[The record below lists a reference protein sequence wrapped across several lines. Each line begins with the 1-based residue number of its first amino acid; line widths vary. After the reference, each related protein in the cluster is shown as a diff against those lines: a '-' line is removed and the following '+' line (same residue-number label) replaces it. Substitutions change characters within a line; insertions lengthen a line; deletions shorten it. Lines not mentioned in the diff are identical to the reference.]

1 MIKIFI
7 YQLLF
12 FHLFYFIFK
21 KIKFFK
27 KFLDDDF
34 TKKQSFHS
42 KPIPRYGGILIF
54 LTFAISLYLSN
65 EISLI
70 YSIILFFV
78 FTNVVLGTLDDI
90 KLIVNPF
97 NKFII
102 FLILNISLIFF
113 FDLKIKQFNVFFL
126 DYLNNIIF
134 FSILIT
140 FLSIFFV
147 VNGSNLIDGFNGLLG
162 IHSLLIIS
170 ILTSVTYNQLD
181 PRILFINLAFMSSV
195 CIFLFYN
202 IPKAKI
208 FLGDGGSFLIGCFI
222 STIIIAIYNLSENIS
237 PFFFAILIYYL
248 FFEIFFSV
256 FRKIAQKK
264 NPFYPD
270 RKHLHMLLYKYLKLS
285 NVNFNNYNFLT
296 SLIINFFYLITVIPT
311 FLFFDNN
318 LICQIYF
325 FILISIYLFIYFYLT
340 NYIKKNAKSD

>member
-1 MIKIFI
+1 MIKIFV

-12 FHLFYFIFK
+12 FHFFYLIFR
-21 KIKFFK
+21 KIKFFN

-34 TKKQSFHS
+34 KKKQSFHTE
-42 KPIPRYGGILIF
+42 PTPRYGGILIF
-54 LTFAISLYLSN
+54 LSFAISLYLTR
-65 EISLI
+65 EISTL
-70 YSIILFFV
+70 YSVVLFFV
-78 FTNVVLGTLDDI
+78 LTNVVLGTLDDI
-90 KLIVNPF
+90 RLIFNPIS
-97 NKFII
+97 KFCI

-113 FDLKIKQFNVFFL
+113 FDLKIKQFDVFFL
-126 DYLNNIIF
+126 DYLNNNIY
-134 FSILIT
+134 FSVIIT
-140 FLSIFFV
+140 FISIFFV
-147 VNGSNLIDGFNGLLG
+147 INGSNLIDGFNGLLG
-162 IHSLLIIS
+162 IHSFLIVVV
-170 ILTSVTYNQLD
+170 LTSVTYDQLD
-181 PRILFINLAFMSSV
+181 PDILLINYAFMLSV

-208 FLGDGGSFLIGCFI
+208 FLGDGGSFFIGCFI

-270 RKHLHMLLYKYLKLS
+270 RKHLHMLLYQYLKLS
-285 NVNFNNYNFLT
+285 NINFNNYNFLT